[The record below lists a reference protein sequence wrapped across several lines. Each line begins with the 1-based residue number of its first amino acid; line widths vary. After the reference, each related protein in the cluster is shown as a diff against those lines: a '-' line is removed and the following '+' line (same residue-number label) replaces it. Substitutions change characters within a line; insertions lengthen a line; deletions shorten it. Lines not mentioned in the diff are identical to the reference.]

1 MTSLEIIK
9 NNLIEK
15 ILATKNEQILET
27 LNQML
32 DSSNENDF
40 VTFTQDQIEILN
52 LSETDISLGNL
63 ISEADLNKR
72 DSKWLS

>member
-1 MTSLEIIK
+1 MTALEIIK

-72 DSKWLS
+72 DSKVIS

>member
-27 LNQML
+27 LNQMI

-72 DSKWLS
+72 DSKWLI

>member
-1 MTSLEIIK
+1 MTALEIIK

>member
-1 MTSLEIIK
+1 MTALEIIK

-40 VTFTQDQIEILN
+40 VTFSQDQIEILN
-52 LSETDISLGNL
+52 FSETDISLGNL

>member
-1 MTSLEIIK
+1 MTALEIIK

-72 DSKWLS
+72 DSKVLS

>member
-1 MTSLEIIK
+1 MTALEIIK
-9 NNLIEK
+9 SNLIEK

-52 LSETDISLGNL
+52 LSETDISQGNL

-72 DSKWLS
+72 DLKWLS

>member
-1 MTSLEIIK
+1 MTALEIIK

-40 VTFTQDQIEILN
+40 VTFSQDQIEILN

>member
-1 MTSLEIIK
+1 MTALEIIK

-40 VTFTQDQIEILN
+40 VSFTQDQIEILN

>member
-1 MTSLEIIK
+1 MTALEIIK

-32 DSSNENDF
+32 DSSNDNDV
-40 VTFTQDQIEILN
+40 VTFSQDQIEILN

-63 ISEADLNKR
+63 ISEADLNKL

>member
-1 MTSLEIIK
+1 MTALEIIK

-72 DSKWLS
+72 DSMVLS

>member
-40 VTFTQDQIEILN
+40 VTFSQDQIEILN

>member
-1 MTSLEIIK
+1 
-9 NNLIEK
+9 
-15 ILATKNEQILET
+15 
-27 LNQML
+27 ML
-32 DSSNENDF
+32 DSSNDNDV
-40 VTFTQDQIEILN
+40 VTFSQDQIEILN

>member
-1 MTSLEIIK
+1 MTALEIIK

-15 ILATKNEQILET
+15 ILATKNEQILEI

-40 VTFTQDQIEILN
+40 VTFSQDQIEILN

>member
-1 MTSLEIIK
+1 MTALEIIK
-9 NNLIEK
+9 SKLIEK

>member
-32 DSSNENDF
+32 DSSNDNDV
-40 VTFTQDQIEILN
+40 VTFSQDQIEILN

>member
-63 ISEADLNKR
+63 ISAADLKKR
-72 DSKWLS
+72 DSKWLI